1 MRMMKVVNE
10 SRQTVLG
17 SRVRLADSLPS
28 RLRGFLFRARP
39 AMGDGIFL
47 APCKGVHMFGMRFPL
62 DVLIINQA
70 GLVMATHPS
79 LEPGQRT
86 PVYREAHYALELP
99 AGAIE
104 ATATA
109 VGDRLSWQPVAS
121 GELREMPRA
130 PRHSN
135 PAPQQSYRARS
146 AGGAQG

>member
-17 SRVRLADSLPS
+17 WRIRLADSLPS

-39 AMGDGIFL
+39 AMGEGLFL

-62 DVLIINQA
+62 DVLIINQT
-70 GLVMATHPS
+70 GMVMAAHPA

-86 PVYREAHYALELP
+86 PVYREAQYALELP

-104 ATATA
+104 ATATS
-109 VGDRLSWQPVAS
+109 VGDRLSWQPVAAA
-121 GELREMPRA
+121 EVREPPRA
-130 PRHSN
+130 ARSPQ
-135 PAPQQSYRARS
+135 PQAPQRVRS
-146 AGGAQG
+146 AGGAKG